1 MQYNYKYVTQVE
13 IGLLW
18 AIIKP
23 VFAELF
29 YPLDSK
35 QSL

>member
-1 MQYNYKYVTQVE
+1 MQYNYKYVKSDYY
-13 IGLLW
+13 G

>member
-18 AIIKP
+18 CYKKP

>member
-18 AIIKP
+18 YYNKTRFCGTFLSA
-23 VFAELF
+23 
-29 YPLDSK
+29 
-35 QSL
+35 